1 MAVSKEFHNKK
12 IAIYGVGKSG
22 LSSAEILTQ
31 KKAKIF
37 CWDDDRKTR
46 SKLKTSKYNVSKF
59 WLNKYYPM
67 DYIVISPG
75 IDIDKSRIKKFLKKN
90 KEKIITDLDIFFRL
104 NKNISIIAITGTNGK
119 STTCKIIQKILN
131 EAGYNVKVGGNIGN
145 PVLSLKKASKK
156 NIYIFEVSSYQLQYS
171 SLFRSQHAAILN
183 ISPDHL
189 DRHKNIKKYIQTKL
203 KIFFG
208 QKYNDYSYISNTNK
222 YSKLVVKNLKN
233 KSLKST
239 LITINQKKC
248 NLLLKKIKNEYLKTN
263 CNIINL
269 SFAYEI
275 VKKYNVSNSII
286 IKALNKFKG
295 LPHRQKIVFFN
306 SKVKCI
312 DDSKA
317 TSFDASLQSLK
328 SYDKIYWIVG
338 GLPKTGDSFD
348 LSKVSKKIVK
358 AYIVGKNISFFV
370 KKIKKKIPYK
380 ISISLKNAINEISKD
395 IKKNKTS
402 CSNILLSPAAASYD
416 QYKNFEDR
424 GDHFKNLIIKK
435 FKKY

>member
-1 MAVSKEFHNKK
+1 MVISKEFKNKK
-12 IAIYGVGKSG
+12 IAIYGAGKSG

-31 KKAKIF
+31 KKAKVF
-37 CWDDDRKTR
+37 CWDDDRKIR
-46 SKLKTSKYNVSKF
+46 SKLKTLKHNVSKF
-59 WLNKYYPM
+59 WLNKYHPI

-75 IDIDKSRIKKFLKKN
+75 IDVEKSRIKKFLKKN
-90 KEKIITDLDIFFRL
+90 KKKIITDLDIFFHL
-104 NKNISIIAITGTNGK
+104 NKSIPIIAITGTNGK
-119 STTCKIIQKILN
+119 STTCKIIQKILI
-131 EAGYNVKVGGNIGN
+131 ESGYNAKVGGNIGN
-145 PVLSLKKASKK
+145 PVLSLKKSNKK
-156 NIYIFEVSSYQLQYS
+156 NIYIFEISSFQLQYS
-171 SLFRSQHAAILN
+171 SLFRSRHAAILN

-208 QKYNDYSYISNTNK
+208 QKYGDYSYISNTNK
-222 YSKLVVKNLKN
+222 YSKLVIKKLKN
-233 KSLKST
+233 KNLKST

-263 CNIINL
+263 CNVINL

-275 VKKYNVSNSII
+275 VKKYNVSNTTI

-295 LPHRQKIVFFN
+295 LPHRQKVVFSN
-306 SKVKCI
+306 NKIKCI

-338 GLPKTGDSFD
+338 GQPKIGDSFD
-348 LSKVSKKIVK
+348 INNVSKKIVK

-380 ISISLKNAINEISKD
+380 ISNSLKNAINEISED
-395 IKKNKTS
+395 IKKNKNF

-424 GDHFKNLIIKK
+424 GNHFKSLIIKK